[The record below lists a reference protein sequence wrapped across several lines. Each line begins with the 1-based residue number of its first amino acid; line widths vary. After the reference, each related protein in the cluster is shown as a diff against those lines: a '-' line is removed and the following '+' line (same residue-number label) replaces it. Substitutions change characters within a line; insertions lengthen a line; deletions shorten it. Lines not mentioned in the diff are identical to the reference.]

1 MPAPYSG
8 GKKAH
13 TTKRSE
19 KMGKLNYDELP
30 ILPCLED
37 NLARIK
43 EISGGSSDVLVN
55 EFTAGGVR
63 CALLSCDGMVSTS
76 VLTELVFEPLMNIP
90 PMENSSALIE
100 HIQKYLLLSTD
111 RPEAQDYGT
120 FFRLLNSGFAILIAQ
135 GVDRALAF
143 GAQGY
148 ESRSI
153 QEPSGEG
160 NLMGAHEGFSEVI
173 RTNMSQ
179 IRRRLKTPE
188 LVMELFI
195 KGDKS
200 ETNLCLCYM
209 KDRVPKRLMQ
219 DIRRSLGQIKLES
232 ILSTGYIRPFV
243 ESRRFELF
251 SSTGT
256 TERPDVLCSK
266 LIEGRV
272 ALLVD
277 GVPFAI
283 VIPKLFCES
292 FQTLDDYA
300 FKPYY
305 ATFTRWI
312 KYAALIISVMLP
324 AVYAAIV
331 MYHPELLN
339 STMLMLLV
347 EAEKKAPLSIVT
359 ESVGVLLMYQ
369 IIREAGVR
377 LPKAVG
383 GAVSIVSG
391 LIIGDAAV
399 NSGLISTPLLTV
411 TAIAVISGFVIPE
424 LDPTVTI
431 LRFAFLAAGGLL
443 GFFGIALLASAVLV
457 NICATEDYG
466 FPYTAPISPLS
477 GRGMGDTLIRQS
489 FRTMQ
494 SRDFTVEEYHE

>member
-1 MPAPYSG
+1 MRTPFLYSALIPSCSTSEMPKLLLYEPNE
-8 GKKAH
+8 
-13 TTKRSE
+13 RS
-19 KMGKLNYDELP
+19 
-30 ILPCLED
+30 
-37 NLARIK
+37 RIK

-90 PMENSSALIE
+90 PMKDSSALIE

-148 ESRSI
+148 ESRGI

-232 ILSTGYIRPFV
+232 ILST
-243 ESRRFELF
+243 ESRQRCDA
-251 SSTGT
+251 SKGT
-256 TERPDVLCSK
+256 
-266 LIEGRV
+266 
-272 ALLVD
+272 
-277 GVPFAI
+277 VPFQ
-283 VIPKLFCES
+283 CNGCG
-292 FQTLDDYA
+292 
-300 FKPYY
+300 
-305 ATFTRWI
+305 
-312 KYAALIISVMLP
+312 ISK
-324 AVYAAIV
+324 
-331 MYHPELLN
+331 
-339 STMLMLLV
+339 S
-347 EAEKKAPLSIVT
+347 K
-359 ESVGVLLMYQ
+359 
-369 IIREAGVR
+369 R
-377 LPKAVG
+377 
-383 GAVSIVSG
+383 
-391 LIIGDAAV
+391 
-399 NSGLISTPLLTV
+399 
-411 TAIAVISGFVIPE
+411 
-424 LDPTVTI
+424 
-431 LRFAFLAAGGLL
+431 
-443 GFFGIALLASAVLV
+443 
-457 NICATEDYG
+457 
-466 FPYTAPISPLS
+466 
-477 GRGMGDTLIRQS
+477 
-489 FRTMQ
+489 
-494 SRDFTVEEYHE
+494 

>member
-1 MPAPYSG
+1 
-8 GKKAH
+8 
-13 TTKRSE
+13 
-19 KMGKLNYDELP
+19 
-30 ILPCLED
+30 
-37 NLARIK
+37 
-43 EISGGSSDVLVN
+43 
-55 EFTAGGVR
+55 
-63 CALLSCDGMVSTS
+63 
-76 VLTELVFEPLMNIP
+76 
-90 PMENSSALIE
+90 
-100 HIQKYLLLSTD
+100 
-111 RPEAQDYGT
+111 
-120 FFRLLNSGFAILIAQ
+120 
-135 GVDRALAF
+135 
-143 GAQGY
+143 
-148 ESRSI
+148 
-153 QEPSGEG
+153 
-160 NLMGAHEGFSEVI
+160 
-173 RTNMSQ
+173 
-179 IRRRLKTPE
+179 
-188 LVMELFI
+188 
-195 KGDKS
+195 
-200 ETNLCLCYM
+200 M

-477 GRGMGDTLIRQS
+477 GRGMGDALIRQS